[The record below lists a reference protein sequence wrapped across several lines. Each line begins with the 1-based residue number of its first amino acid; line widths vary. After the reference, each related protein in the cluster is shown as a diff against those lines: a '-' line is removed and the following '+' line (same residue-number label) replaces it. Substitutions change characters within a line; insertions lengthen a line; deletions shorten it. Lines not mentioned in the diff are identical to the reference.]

1 MWNFELKYI
10 MEFKNPFSKTQKHIN
25 NLKIRSQKSEK
36 LILCIT
42 GTVRPIWSWK
52 KVVFSWCA
60 VAYVRIYCP
69 MSALLLLR
77 LNHKVTEL
85 TSGLLF
91 DCFLTNMYIFCT
103 SSIWRVFFGYVKH
116 SLWVRISI
124 KFVLY
129 QAYD

>member
-91 DCFLTNMYIFCT
+91 DCFFNKYVYFLHIIYLT
-103 SSIWRVFFGYVKH
+103 SFFGYIKH